1 MPNKKGGK
9 HYKKGKKGIPLRKE
23 LVIRESIEEEDYAF
37 VTRKL
42 GNGRFHLTCQDNR
55 ERMGIISGKMRKRV
69 WINVQDCVLIAKWE
83 FQDEKCNII
92 HKYDANE
99 VDRLQTMGEL
109 DSTFVN
115 QNRLDSGFEDTGYN
129 PFDVSSSDEEDIL
142 TTETDEVNLDEI

>member
-1 MPNKKGGK
+1 
-9 HYKKGKKGIPLRKE
+9 
-23 LVIRESIEEEDYAF
+23 
-37 VTRKL
+37 
-42 GNGRFHLTCQDNR
+42 
-55 ERMGIISGKMRKRV
+55 
-69 WINVQDCVLIAKWE
+69 LIVKWE